1 MSASAQLVPFYLMPI
16 AALLGLYALT
26 AGFRVIYLIYANAT
40 NREKSK
46 RKLSARER
54 LVLQQQKATGT
65 FVPLQSREFAF
76 LFLSFILSLIAYAFV
91 VARVEA
97 GFLKAERALF
107 EPYALLGLE
116 ASKAETYNATV
127 FRDVFMNIVRQ
138 QNLSESG
145 ESSIEDIKLAYQTLT
160 DERSMLNYQKYGHP
174 LGALEVDA
182 FNLKIPSWLLIPT
195 GPFSVGVYF
204 LYALAVLF
212 WSGSALTAYRRYQL
226 EKKLQAEAARTKSDA
241 EKAQAAGAMLD
252 DSNSVSQGD
261 LLFMM
266 NHLKPTSDYKDIL
279 FGLCA
284 APDSIAWGLRQL
296 DRVEEIKKERKEK
309 EAPKREESST
319 TKKDDVDLGALLDG
333 GGWDEEDNEEGDKS
347 PAEKK
352 TELKAA
358 TGQATQ
364 LLEGVDEGVLGQA
377 WVESALRKVKQW
389 PPPVV
394 DVLKEASFEYNGEK
408 VKDALDHPGLR
419 RVLCM
424 TMGRLNSQMLNS
436 HPELLAAGGKKLID
450 QTYFRG
456 SMEFRQRAGLLLEGT
471 LRISMMLRSYRLVHT
486 VLKTVA
492 LFRIGCHDT
501 PEAVK
506 WFEALMMRQNNCLP
520 RLAVHSKSITSV
532 GHTEIATGDKCEFEV
547 DLERLH
553 AENFLKAKVAIC
565 QQQGIPPQVA
575 LQAYREG
582 WWLLLRCKKV
592 DGSTPAQALNVDA
605 LRNLNIDQAQI
616 EIFQKEDPEHH
627 LLSAIPVIVSNI
639 AQQRGKFQIKF
650 MAPSEPGKY
659 RFFLTIKSQD
669 FLGADQEI
677 EIAETVVDASSVG
690 RQIDETAGKLDE
702 PKKEK

>member
-1 MSASAQLVPFYLMPI
+1 MSASTQSVPFYLMPI

-26 AGFRVIYLIYANAT
+26 AGFRVVYLIYANAT
-40 NREKSK
+40 NSQDSK

-54 LVLQQQKATGT
+54 LILQQQKVTGDS
-65 FVPLQSREFAF
+65 VPLQSREFAF

-107 EPYALLGLE
+107 DPYALLGLE
-116 ASKAETYNATV
+116 ASKAETYNATTV
-127 FRDVFMNIVRQ
+127 VDVFKNIVRQ
-138 QNLSESG
+138 HNLSETG
-145 ESSIEDIKLAYQTLT
+145 ESSIEDIKLAYQALT
-160 DERSMLNYQKYGHP
+160 DEKGMLYYQKYGHP
-174 LGALEVDA
+174 LGPLEVDA
-182 FNLKIPSWLLIPT
+182 FNMKVPSWLLAPI
-195 GPFSVGVYF
+195 GPFSVGVYL
-204 LYALAVLF
+204 LYGLAVLF
-212 WSGSALTAYRRYQL
+212 WLSSAFTAYRRYQL
-226 EKKLQAEAARTKSDA
+226 EKKLQAESARTKSDA
-241 EKAQAAGAMLD
+241 ERARAAGAMLD

-261 LLFMM
+261 LSFMM
-266 NHLKPTSDYKDIL
+266 NHLKPSSDYRDIL
-279 FGLCA
+279 LGICA
-284 APDSIAWGLRQL
+284 APDSITWGVRQL
-296 DRVEEIKKERKEK
+296 EKVEEIKKERKEK
-309 EAPKREESST
+309 EAAKRDEGST
-319 TKKDDVDLGALLDG
+319 KKKDDVDLGALLDE
-333 GGWDEEDNEEGDKS
+333 GGWDEEGNEEGGKS
-347 PAEKK
+347 LEERK
-352 TELKAA
+352 TELKTA
-358 TGQATQ
+358 TGQAVQ
-364 LLEGVDEGVLGQA
+364 LLEGVDDGVLGQA
-377 WVESALRKVKQW
+377 WVESALCKVKQW
-389 PPPVV
+389 PPSAV
-394 DVLKEASFEYNGEK
+394 DVLKNISLEYKGEK
-408 VKDALDHPGLR
+408 VNFLDHPGLR

-436 HPELLAAGGKKLID
+436 HPELLAAGAKKLID

-492 LFRIGCHDT
+492 LFRIGCQDT

-506 WFEALMMRQNNCLP
+506 WFEALMQRQNNCLP
-520 RLAVHSKSITSV
+520 RLEVHSKSITSV

-582 WWLLLRCKKV
+582 WWLLLRCKRV
-592 DGSTPAQALNVDA
+592 DGSTPAQALSVDV
-605 LRNLNIDQAQI
+605 LRNLNIDQKQI
-616 EIFQKEDPEHH
+616 EIFQKEDPEYH

-639 AQQRGKFQIKF
+639 AQQRGKFQVKF
-650 MAPSEPGKY
+650 TAPSEAGKY

-677 EIAETVVDASSVG
+677 EITETVVDATSVI
-690 RQIDETAGKLDE
+690 RQVVNEPDE